1 MPNKISSVGLEST
14 IQPQLSTTT
23 KLYYI
28 TKIYTK
34 PLLTSRFLRRHK
46 IKLELFKQTL
56 SYIIK
61 PNFLEN
67 KYPSENMPFERRFF
81 NLMRC
86 MINQRSKLGR
96 ESV

>member
-1 MPNKISSVGLEST
+1 MPNKIPSVGSEST

-34 PLLTSRFLRRHK
+34 PLLTSRFQRRHK

-61 PNFLEN
+61 PNLLGGAN
-67 KYPSENMPFERRFF
+67 YAQRVISKMKIYDIFEYTMY
-81 NLMRC
+81 NNC
-86 MINQRSKLGR
+86 KIS
-96 ESV
+96 